1 MARRFVGEEVEVRW
15 EEKPGPPA
23 EVIWRGNRYRVLEVL
38 SMERRLDF
46 GRPWWRRRHRD
57 IYRVR
62 LEDGMTCELHFH
74 RGPGRRYWV
83 LHVVEEE
90 ESNLR

>member
-1 MARRFVGEEVEVRW
+1 MAEMRRFIGEEIEVLW
-15 EEKPGPPA
+15 AEKPGPPSV
-23 EVIWRGNRYRVLEVL
+23 VIWRGDRYPVLEVL

-46 GRPWWRRRHRD
+46 SRPWWRRRHRD

-62 LEDGMTCELHFH
+62 IANGAIFELHFH

-83 LHVVEEE
+83 LYTIEGLE
-90 ESNLR
+90 